1 MASSSAGSVVA
12 AVVVV
17 LACISLVELV
27 VRPLPSIKHRK
38 DKEADEVVA
47 RPEQEL
53 AGFEEDL
60 ENDLLSKEERER
72 RQQQRR
78 RKKDEVVED
87 ENGGGSDFDDSDFD
101 DGDYGDDEFDW
112 SEADSYGTTKEPI
125 KERRV
130 LTVKLCSSR
139 TTK

>member
-1 MASSSAGSVVA
+1 MASSSAGSVVT

-27 VRPLPSIKHRK
+27 VRPLPSIKHREN
-38 DKEADEVVA
+38 EADEVVA

-60 ENDLLSKEERER
+60 ENDLLPKEERQ
-72 RQQQRR
+72 QQQRR
-78 RKKDEVVED
+78 RRKEDEVAKDESV
-87 ENGGGSDFDDSDFD
+87 GGSDYDDDDDDED
-101 DGDYGDDEFDW
+101 DGFGDDEFDW
-112 SEADSYGTTKEPI
+112 SEADAYGTTREPI
-125 KERRV
+125 KERRM

-139 TTK
+139 ATK